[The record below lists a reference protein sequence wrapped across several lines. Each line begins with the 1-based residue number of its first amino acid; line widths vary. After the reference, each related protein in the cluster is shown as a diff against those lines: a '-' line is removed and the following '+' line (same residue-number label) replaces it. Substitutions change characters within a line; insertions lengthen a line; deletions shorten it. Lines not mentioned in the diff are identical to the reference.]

1 MTGQDDKRANNTIV
15 HTPLDIFTQSYEI
28 GDLYDARDRTF
39 LHMGRLFDTK
49 AEEVREEVS
58 KYEYLVDSNI
68 STRIDKLGVSA
79 NMKADFLCGAVT
91 VDGSASYASDD
102 KEHVTRHT
110 MHVILEG
117 KTGTKKVDR
126 LVYDL
131 QETDLLLRGASCA
144 THVITEVRIDSLVR
158 LHFLPVIITMRTT
171 RTNCFRRQ
179 FSRGHAAHYR
189 WGEHSTGLREV
200 GSAPLRTLNHPG
212 LI

>member
-1 MTGQDDKRANNTIV
+1 MTGQDDKRANSRIV

-102 KEHVTRHT
+102 KEQVTRHT

-131 QETDLLLRGASCA
+131 QEADLLLRGASCA
-144 THVITEVRIDSLVR
+144 THVITEVRNDSLVR
-158 LHFLPVIITMRTT
+158 LHLFLARCVQQELTAFAYPTVFARS
-171 RTNCFRRQ
+171 RR
-179 FSRGHAAHYR
+179 S
-189 WGEHSTGLREV
+189 L
-200 GSAPLRTLNHPG
+200 
-212 LI
+212 